1 MSNLR
6 WGIIGCGDVC
16 EVKSGP
22 ALQKA
27 TGSKLVVVCRRQADL
42 ARDFAQRHGVPRSTG
57 DPQAVIDDPEVDA
70 VYIATPPGSH
80 LDYAR
85 RVAAAG
91 KPCYVE
97 KPMARTHA
105 ECVAMNQAFA
115 DAGQK
120 LFVAYY
126 RRCLPRFVAV
136 QEMLAQGRIGTVRSV
151 DSVQTTNHMLT
162 TDPDDLPWRLQAPH
176 SGGGLL
182 LDMGSHTLDVLDLLL
197 GPITQA
203 RGTARRASPGHGV
216 ADQVEAEL
224 AFGDQIT
231 GTARWDFAS
240 DGPRTNAVV
249 IHGSR
254 GSIRFA
260 VYDDNA
266 VTLIADGETTVTDHP
281 DPPHVHQPLVQ
292 TMVDELAGKGTCPST
307 GVSAART
314 SAVMDDLT
322 RAYYGNRDAGFWDRP
337 DAWGC

>member
-27 TGSKLVVVCRRQADL
+27 AGSELVVVCRRQADL

-162 TDPDDLPWRLQAPH
+162 TDPDDLPWRLDAPH

-203 RGTARRASPGHGV
+203 RGTARRASPGRGV
-216 ADQVEAEL
+216 AD
-224 AFGDQIT
+224 
-231 GTARWDFAS
+231 
-240 DGPRTNAVV
+240 
-249 IHGSR
+249 HGSR

-307 GVSAART
+307 GTSAART

-337 DAWGC
+337 DAWDC